1 MERDGAVL
9 ENLARGL
16 AEKNLA
22 RSRYTLAAG
31 AAHREGL
38 AVVEALF
45 LRTAEQE
52 RVHGR
57 QFVRLSQE
65 LGGGEV
71 RAEGTCSL
79 EVAGNTAGWLR
90 QAQREETREAEEW
103 RAFALQA
110 RQAGAV
116 KAAALFERVAQVDG
130 SHGARFAHWAAR
142 LEAGELFVRSSP
154 CRWRCLACGHTQ
166 SGRRAPEFCPL
177 CRGGQSQFLA
187 LEGEWI

>member
-1 MERDGAVL
+1 MEGEDEVL

-31 AAHREGL
+31 AAHGEGL
-38 AVVEALF
+38 AVVQALF

-57 QFVRLSQE
+57 QFARLSRE

-71 RAEGTCSL
+71 RAEGVCPL
-79 EVAGNTAGWLR
+79 ETAESAAGWLR
-90 QAQREETREAEEW
+90 QAQREEARAGEEW
-103 RAFALQA
+103 RAFARQA
-110 RQAGAV
+110 RQAGAEG
-116 KAAALFERVAQVDG
+116 AAALFDQVAQVDG
-130 SHGARFAHWAAR
+130 SHGARFGRWADR
-142 LEAGELFVRSSP
+142 LEAGELFVRPSP

-166 SGRRAPEFCPL
+166 AGRRAPERCPL
-177 CRGGQSQFLA
+177 CRGGQSQFFP
-187 LEGEWI
+187 LEEAWF